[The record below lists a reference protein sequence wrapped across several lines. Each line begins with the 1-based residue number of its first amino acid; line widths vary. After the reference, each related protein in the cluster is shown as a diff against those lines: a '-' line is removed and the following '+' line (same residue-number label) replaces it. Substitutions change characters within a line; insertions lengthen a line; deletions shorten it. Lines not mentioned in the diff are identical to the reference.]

1 MELTV
6 GVGLMVI
13 VKVVV
18 GPVQVT
24 PLLVKLA
31 VTLKVEVN
39 GEVPEFVD
47 VNAGTGP
54 VPLNDASPMA
64 SALLDQL

>member
-6 GVGLMVI
+6 GVGLTVI
-13 VKVVV
+13 VNVVV

-31 VTLKVEVN
+31 VTLKVEVK
-39 GEVPEFVD
+39 GVVPEFVD
-47 VNAGTGP
+47 VKAGTGP
-54 VPLNDASPMA
+54 VPLNGASPIA
-64 SALLDQL
+64 SEVLDQL